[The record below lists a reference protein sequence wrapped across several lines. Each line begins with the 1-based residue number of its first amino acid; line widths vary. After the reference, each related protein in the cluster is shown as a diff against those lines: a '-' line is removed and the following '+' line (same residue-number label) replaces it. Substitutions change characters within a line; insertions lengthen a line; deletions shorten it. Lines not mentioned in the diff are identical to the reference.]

1 MHVPLTVIILT
12 FNEELNLPTAL
23 ESVCGWADQVLVVDS
38 LSTDGTRDIAAQYGV
53 PVVDYTITPF
63 YISEK
68 RSWALENSGV
78 ETEWVLFLDADE
90 VATPEFKKRIAETLQ
105 NVPEE
110 ITAFQLTPR
119 FMFMGRW
126 LRHCLG
132 YPNWHDRLVRR
143 GRVRFAGGMWEHF
156 VTDGRVSRIH
166 EPYLHFGLNK
176 GFADWIAKHNW
187 YSDFDAQDILATL
200 DGDDGAPQ
208 GTHFGRT
215 RRKRRLRDLAA
226 RFWPLRPVARFV
238 YMYFLKLGFLDGIPG
253 LLYCLMMAFY
263 EYMVVLKVIELK
275 RRRAGLPM

>member
-1 MHVPLTVIILT
+1 MVHVPLSVIVLT

-23 ESVCGWADQVLVVDS
+23 ESVCGWADQVVVVDS
-38 LSTDGTRDIAAQYGV
+38 LSTDGTRDIAARYGV

-63 YISEK
+63 YIAQK
-68 RSWALENSGV
+68 RNWALENSGV
-78 ETEWVLFLDADE
+78 EAEWVLFLDADE

-110 ITAFQLTPR
+110 ITAFQLTPK

-132 YPNWHDRLVRR
+132 YPNWHDRLVRH
-143 GRVRFAGGMWEHF
+143 GRARFAGGMWEYF
-156 VTDGRVSRIH
+156 VTDGQVAQIH

-187 YSDFDAQDILATL
+187 YSDIDAHDCLATL
-200 DGDDGAPQ
+200 DGD
-208 GTHFGRT
+208 THFERT

-226 RFWPLRPVARFV
+226 RFWPLRPVARFM
-238 YMYFLKLGFLDGIPG
+238 YMYFLRLGFLDGIPG
-253 LLYCLMMAFY
+253 LLYCLMMALY
-263 EYMVVLKVIELK
+263 EYMVVLKVLELK
-275 RRRAGLPM
+275 RRRAGLPL